1 MRKADRIKRDK
12 AIDRMLEEGWSVAI
26 VAETVGLTERTI
38 YSRKAAL
45 HKKEVESDPLL
56 AELAELEKEFPTPP
70 LPDFGGVL
78 DVLDQYKDR
87 L

>member
-1 MRKADRIKRDK
+1 MRKAARVKRD
-12 AIDRMLEEGWSVAI
+12 AEIDRMLEEGWSAAI

-56 AELAELEKEFPTPP
+56 AELEKDFPTPP
-70 LPDFGGVL
+70 LPDVGGVL
-78 DVLDQYKDR
+78 DVLEQYKDR
-87 L
+87 P